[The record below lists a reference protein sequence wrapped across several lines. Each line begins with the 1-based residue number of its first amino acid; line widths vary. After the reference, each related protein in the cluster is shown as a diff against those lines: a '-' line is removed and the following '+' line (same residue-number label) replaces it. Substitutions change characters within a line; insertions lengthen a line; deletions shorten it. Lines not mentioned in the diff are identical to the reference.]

1 VQKQKEND
9 ITRMKR
15 MNQFKKICIG
25 CDHAAVELKD
35 KLVVYLKDKNLQIH
49 DMGTNNPDKSVNY
62 PEFGMRVALSVVNEA
77 YDCGILI
84 CGTGLGM
91 SMVANR
97 FAGIR
102 AALCNDIFAAKMSRQ
117 HNNANILVL
126 GGRIL
131 GDVLAKEIVQTFLET
146 TFDGGRH
153 ADRLNIFDHLGE
165 TIN

>member
-1 VQKQKEND
+1 MKQ
-9 ITRMKR
+9 
-15 MNQFKKICIG
+15 FHKICIG
-25 CDHAAVELKD
+25 CDHAAIELKN
-35 KLVVYLKDKNLQIH
+35 KLVVFLKEINIYVH
-49 DMGTNNPDKSVNY
+49 DIGTNDPDISVNY
-62 PEFGMRVALSVVNEA
+62 PDFGIRVAKSVVQKE

-102 AALCNDIFAAKMSRQ
+102 AALCNDIFSAKMCRQ
-117 HNNANILVL
+117 HNNANILVM
-126 GGRIL
+126 GGRII
-131 GDVLAKEIVQTFLET
+131 GDVLAREIVQTFLET
-146 TFDGGRH
+146 SFDGNRH

>member
-1 VQKQKEND
+1 
-9 ITRMKR
+9 

-35 KLVVYLKDKNLQIH
+35 KVLVFLKENIIHAH
-49 DMGTNNPDKSVNY
+49 DMGTDNPDKSVNY
-62 PEFGMRVALSVVNEA
+62 PDYGIRVSESVVKET

-102 AALCNDIFAAKMSRQ
+102 AALCNDLFAAKMARQ
-117 HNNANILVL
+117 HNNANILVM
-126 GGRIL
+126 GGRII

-146 TFDGGRH
+146 SFDGGRH
-153 ADRLNIFDHLGE
+153 TDRLNIFDHLGE
-165 TIN
+165 TINK

>member
-1 VQKQKEND
+1 
-9 ITRMKR
+9 
-15 MNQFKKICIG
+15 MNQFKTICIG

-35 KLVVYLKDKNLQIH
+35 KLVVFLKDKNIQVH
-49 DMGTNNPDKSVNY
+49 DMGTNNPDISVNY
-62 PEFGMRVALSVVNEA
+62 PDFGMRVSQSVVKGE

-102 AALCNDIFAAKMSRQ
+102 AALCNDLFAAKMSRQ
-117 HNNANILVL
+117 HNNANILVM
-126 GGRIL
+126 GGRII

-146 TFDGGRH
+146 SFDDGRH
-153 ADRLNIFDHLGE
+153 ADRLKIFDHLGE